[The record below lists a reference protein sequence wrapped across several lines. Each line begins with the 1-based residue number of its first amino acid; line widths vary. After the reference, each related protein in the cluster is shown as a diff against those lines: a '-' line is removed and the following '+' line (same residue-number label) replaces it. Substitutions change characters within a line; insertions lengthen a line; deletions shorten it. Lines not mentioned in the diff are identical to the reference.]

1 MQAAQ
6 LKQQGGCFKRSNTQ
20 VQQVRL
26 YDLLS
31 LGPKKGTM
39 YYVTRA
45 RFRGY
50 VFEKFFKNRV

>member
-50 VFEKFFKNRV
+50 V